1 MKGYMMIAIVDRGT
15 GDKVMA
21 AAREAGAPGG
31 TIANATGTAT
41 STIMAAL
48 GLGDKHKE
56 ILYSMI
62 REEQLEA
69 VESAIKNVKTK
80 GVVLFLDC
88 RGKEL
93 DNMDDAKWTMIEV
106 ISEKGYAEDIM
117 AAARKA
123 GAKGGSV
130 VIAHGTAKE
139 EDAKF
144 FGRPIVHD
152 KEMLIIV
159 VERDKAD
166 AIESAI
172 ESMEIFKEKG
182 KAILF
187 RVPVSSFK
195 NLG

>member
-1 MKGYMMIAIVDRGT
+1 MKGYMMIAIVNRGT
-15 GDKVMA
+15 GDSVMA
-21 AAREAGAPGG
+21 AARAAGAPGG

-48 GLGDKHKE
+48 GLGDKQKE

-62 REEQLEA
+62 REDQLEKVEMA
-69 VESAIKNVKTK
+69 VSSVKTK

-88 RGKEL
+88 RGKEIDV
-93 DNMDDAKWTMIEV
+93 DNAKWTMIEV

-123 GAKGGSV
+123 GAKGGSII
-130 VIAHGTAKE
+130 IAHGTAKD

-144 FGRPIVHD
+144 FGRPIVND

-172 ESMEIFKEKG
+172 ESMEVLNEKG

-187 RVPVSSFK
+187 RLPVTSFK

>member
-1 MKGYMMIAIVDRGT
+1 MKGYMMIAIVNRGT
-15 GDKVMA
+15 GDSVMA
-21 AAREAGAPGG
+21 AARAAGAPGG

-48 GLGDKHKE
+48 GLGDKQKE

-62 REEQLEA
+62 REDQLEKVEMA
-69 VESAIKNVKTK
+69 VSSVKTK

-88 RGKEL
+88 RGKEIDM
-93 DNMDDAKWTMIEV
+93 DNAKWTMIEV

-123 GAKGGSV
+123 GAKGGSII
-130 VIAHGTAKE
+130 IAHGTAKD

-144 FGRPIVHD
+144 FGRPIVND

-172 ESMEIFKEKG
+172 ESMEVLNEKG

-187 RVPVSSFK
+187 RLPVTSFK

>member
-1 MKGYMMIAIVDRGT
+1 MKGYMMIAIVNRGT
-15 GDKVMA
+15 GDSVMA
-21 AAREAGAPGG
+21 AARAAGAPGG

-48 GLGDKHKE
+48 GLGDKQKE

-62 REEQLEA
+62 KEDQLEKVEMA
-69 VESAIKNVKTK
+69 VSSVKTK

-88 RGKEL
+88 RGKEIDM
-93 DNMDDAKWTMIEV
+93 DNAKWTMIEV

-123 GAKGGSV
+123 GAKGGSII
-130 VIAHGTAKE
+130 IAHGTAKD

-144 FGRPIVHD
+144 FGRPIVND

-172 ESMEIFKEKG
+172 ESMEVLNEKG

-187 RVPVSSFK
+187 RLPVTSFK

>member
-93 DNMDDAKWTMIEV
+93 DNMDDA
-106 ISEKGYAEDIM
+106 D
-117 AAARKA
+117 
-123 GAKGGSV
+123 
-130 VIAHGTAKE
+130 
-139 EDAKF
+139 
-144 FGRPIVHD
+144 
-152 KEMLIIV
+152 
-159 VERDKAD
+159 
-166 AIESAI
+166 
-172 ESMEIFKEKG
+172 
-182 KAILF
+182 
-187 RVPVSSFK
+187 
-195 NLG
+195 

>member
-1 MKGYMMIAIVDRGT
+1 MKGYMMIAIVNRGT
-15 GDKVMA
+15 GDSVMA

-48 GLGDKHKE
+48 GLGDKQKE

-62 REEQLEA
+62 REDQLEKVEMA
-69 VESAIKNVKTK
+69 VSGVKTK

-88 RGKEL
+88 RGKEIDDM
-93 DNMDDAKWTMIEV
+93 DNAKWTMIEV

-123 GAKGGSV
+123 GAKGGSII
-130 VIAHGTAKE
+130 IAHGTAKD

-144 FGRPIVHD
+144 FGRPIVND

-166 AIESAI
+166 AIEKAI
-172 ESMEIFKEKG
+172 ESMEVLKEKG

-187 RVPVSSFK
+187 RLPVTSFK

>member
-1 MKGYMMIAIVDRGT
+1 MKGYMMIAIVNRGT
-15 GDKVMA
+15 GDSVMA
-21 AAREAGAPGG
+21 AARAAGAPGG

-48 GLGDKHKE
+48 GLGDKQKE

-62 REEQLEA
+62 REDQLEKVEMA
-69 VESAIKNVKTK
+69 VSGVKTK

-88 RGKEL
+88 RGKEIDM
-93 DNMDDAKWTMIEV
+93 DNAKWTMIEV

-123 GAKGGSV
+123 GAKGGSII
-130 VIAHGTAKE
+130 IAHGTAKD

-144 FGRPIVHD
+144 FGRPIVND

-172 ESMEIFKEKG
+172 ESMEVLNEKG

-187 RVPVSSFK
+187 RLPVTSFK

>member
-1 MKGYMMIAIVDRGT
+1 MKGYMMIAIVNRGT
-15 GDKVMA
+15 GDSVMA
-21 AAREAGAPGG
+21 AARAAGAPGG

-48 GLGDKHKE
+48 GLGDKQKE

-62 REEQLEA
+62 REDQLELVEMA
-69 VESAIKNVKTK
+69 VSSVKTK

-88 RGKEL
+88 RGKEIDV
-93 DNMDDAKWTMIEV
+93 DNAKWTMIEV

-123 GAKGGSV
+123 GAKGGSII
-130 VIAHGTAKE
+130 IAHGTAKD

-144 FGRPIVHD
+144 FGRPIVND

-172 ESMEIFKEKG
+172 ESMEVLNEKG

-187 RVPVSSFK
+187 RLPVTSFK

>member
-1 MKGYMMIAIVDRGT
+1 MKGYMMIAIVNRGT
-15 GDKVMA
+15 GDSVMA
-21 AAREAGAPGG
+21 AARAAGAPGG

-48 GLGDKHKE
+48 GLGDKQKE

-62 REEQLEA
+62 KEDQLEKVEMA
-69 VESAIKNVKTK
+69 VSSVKTK

-88 RGKEL
+88 RGKEIDV
-93 DNMDDAKWTMIEV
+93 DNAKWTMIEV

-123 GAKGGSV
+123 GAKGGSII
-130 VIAHGTAKE
+130 IAHGTAKD

-144 FGRPIVHD
+144 FGRPIVND

-172 ESMEIFKEKG
+172 ESMEVLNEKG

-187 RVPVSSFK
+187 RLPVTSFK

>member
-1 MKGYMMIAIVDRGT
+1 MKGYMMIAIVNRGT
-15 GDKVMA
+15 GDSVMA
-21 AAREAGAPGG
+21 AARAAGAPGG

-48 GLGDKHKE
+48 GLGDKQKE

-62 REEQLEA
+62 REDQLELVEMA
-69 VESAIKNVKTK
+69 VSSVKTK

-88 RGKEL
+88 RGKEIDM
-93 DNMDDAKWTMIEV
+93 DNAKWTMIEV

-123 GAKGGSV
+123 GAKGGSII
-130 VIAHGTAKE
+130 IAHGTAKD

-144 FGRPIVHD
+144 FGRPIVND

-172 ESMEIFKEKG
+172 ESMEVLNEKG

-187 RVPVSSFK
+187 RLPVTSFK

>member
-1 MKGYMMIAIVDRGT
+1 MKGYMMIAIVNRGT
-15 GDKVMA
+15 GDSVMA

-48 GLGDKHKE
+48 GLGDKQKE

-62 REEQLEA
+62 REDQLER
-69 VESAIKNVKTK
+69 VESAISTVKTK

-88 RGKEL
+88 RGKEIDM
-93 DNMDDAKWTMIEV
+93 DNAKWTMIEV

-123 GAKGGSV
+123 GAKGGSI
-130 VIAHGTAKE
+130 VIAHGTAKD

-144 FGRPIVHD
+144 FGRPIVND

-159 VERDKAD
+159 VEQDKAD

-172 ESMEIFKEKG
+172 ESMEVLKEKG

-187 RVPVSSFK
+187 RLPVTSFK